1 MFENLCR
8 MIACKSA
15 KSWFWSLQTCI
26 VQSLSG
32 WLSHFDIMMRPVL
45 QKTPIYYFRYI
56 LVKFL
61 HKYLFVDAIFFLRI
75 SEVSTCCSKA
85 TGSCRTVCEKV
96 RHYIFNK
103 NKTGL
108 LKFQIWIQNEYI
120 MQHFVLF
127 SFWNVP
133 FSFGSLCSVSVYFYS
148 ALVNLFS
155 LQHFYTVDKFSY
167 FLVIF

>member
-1 MFENLCR
+1 MKCLRIFVAWSRANPPR
-8 MIACKSA
+8 AGSDHCK
-15 KSWFWSLQTCI
+15 
-26 VQSLSG
+26 
-32 WLSHFDIMMRPVL
+32 PVSSNHYRVDWVISIL
-45 QKTPIYYFRYI
+45 WWDQYYKKRQFIIFRYI

-61 HKYLFVDAIFFLRI
+61 HKYLFVDAIFFLQI

-167 FLVIF
+167 F